1 MALPKENPEVE
12 NQLEGFVSKPD
23 ESAAS
28 AATQLDPLLTLL
40 FDLKIIASSK
50 QQNPEP
56 EPDSSSKNRQAGAL
70 GGSMDLLSISS
81 AQPEEIAAQHNPEPK
96 GDSSGKNSQSGALG
110 GSIDLL
116 NISAAQSE
124 EIAAQQNREPEGD
137 SSGKN
142 SQSVAL
148 GGSIDLLSIS
158 AAQPEEIAAQQNREP
173 EGDSSGKNSQS
184 GALGGLM
191 DLLGISS
198 AQPSAQPEE
207 IAAVPETASRQ
218 PDATDSPAVAD
229 ESKSWLFATHK
240 LNTSELERN
249 YSSAKTID
257 ISADVSDLE
266 RESPPLQEL
275 PDLTIS
281 DSPQYVQGEKSQ
293 DSDTAVE
300 NSPIPQTLT
309 PPAATAPNS
318 SVSGLSQPSQK
329 IYADASVAS
338 IEPKRQSQEQP
349 IPLSQRSEI
358 LGDIKQDFNE
368 ADSAMGRLQNL
379 IFGSQMSD
387 IEQVKNL
394 LAETDLPGVRNLL
407 ASIDSKLGKLEHQ
420 IYDPQELIALMLPW
434 IAEILSR
441 KIADSREEVVNAIVP
456 IIDEVIRAK
465 TVENRQ
471 AMSSAIGELLPDAL
485 AQQIEN
491 SPADIARAIAPEMGL
506 AIKEQIR
513 LDQESIAQALA
524 PEMGKAITAQIALER
539 DSMVDALYP
548 VIGSTISRY
557 MAEAIKTINEKV
569 SNSLSIEGVGRKIRS
584 QVQGVS
590 EAELI
595 LRESIPFTVQAAF
608 LIHKA
613 SGLVISEVQHA
624 GSYQLEAEMVAG
636 MLTAI
641 RSFVNECIVQPGEIS
656 ELNLIEYGDSKIM
669 LEVAGY
675 CYMAVVIKGE
685 PPQSFI
691 NKLRKT
697 VTNLILNYAKLIHE
711 FNGDPGT
718 IPDSLHPF
726 IQSLFDPV
734 EREKS
739 KKPPFVLIGVTIA
752 ALTLIL
758 TPWGIH
764 QHRRSIDRPLATNAA
779 LALAS
784 TPELSIYRLN
794 AEVEGNTL
802 KLTGKLPNSELRAK
816 AGKIAASSVPNLQLD
831 NQIIAVDV
839 PPDPL
844 LTAGEVKRITAVLNR
859 LSGVSISSRYGDRK
873 VTVEG
878 TVMDG
883 ADSQKIAQ
891 SLKQI
896 PGVESV
902 VSTVKLDPLKI
913 ATRIYFDQGTT
924 TLDSASEEI
933 IASVKSFMD
942 QYPQKQIKIIGHS
955 DRTGE
960 LAINQRLSLQRAAA
974 VRDALVRQGAD
985 PKRLLAVGSLNPP
998 PGVEPNQPLLLSR
1011 CVVFEP
1017 ITKSANSK

>member
-1 MALPKENPEVE
+1 MASSKENPADE
-12 NQLEGFVSKPD
+12 NELEGFVSQPD
-23 ESAAS
+23 ESAAE
-28 AATQLDPLLTLL
+28 AVTQLEPLLNLL
-40 FDLKIIASSK
+40 VDLKIIAGSK

-56 EPDSSSKNRQAGAL
+56 ERDNSSKNNQA
-70 GGSMDLLSISS
+70 
-81 AQPEEIAAQHNPEPK
+81 
-96 GDSSGKNSQSGALG
+96 
-110 GSIDLL
+110 
-116 NISAAQSE
+116 
-124 EIAAQQNREPEGD
+124 
-137 SSGKN
+137 
-142 SQSVAL
+142 
-148 GGSIDLLSIS
+148 
-158 AAQPEEIAAQQNREP
+158 
-173 EGDSSGKNSQS
+173 

-198 AQPSAQPEE
+198 AEQEE
-207 IAAVPETASRQ
+207 IAAVPPETGSR
-218 PDATDSPAVAD
+218 PPESTDSPAVAG
-229 ESKSWLFATHK
+229 EPKIRLFATHK
-240 LNTSELERN
+240 LNSSELERN
-249 YSSAKTID
+249 YSSAKTINV
-257 ISADVSDLE
+257 SADVSE
-266 RESPPLQEL
+266 VEQEL
-275 PDLTIS
+275 PPRSEASPDLTIS
-281 DSPQYVQGEKSQ
+281 DSPQYVQAEKSQ
-293 DSDTAVE
+293 DLDTALEDLSDRQTVE
-300 NSPIPQTLT
+300 
-309 PPAATAPNS
+309 PPAATNPNATLPTIPAPS
-318 SVSGLSQPSQK
+318 EKRYL
-329 IYADASVAS
+329 DAVIAS
-338 IEPKRQSQEQP
+338 LPELQEQP
-349 IPLSQRSEI
+349 TPISQRSEI
-358 LGDIKQDFNE
+358 LGEIKQDLNE
-368 ADSAMGRLQNL
+368 ADNAMGRLQNL

-394 LAETDLPGVRNLL
+394 LAENDLPGVRHLL
-407 ASIDSKLGKLEHQ
+407 TTIDDKLGKLEHQ

-441 KIADSREEVVNAIVP
+441 KITDSREEVVKAIVP

-465 TVENRQ
+465 TVENKS
-471 AMSSAIGELLPDAL
+471 AMSSAIAELLPDAL
-485 AQQIEN
+485 AQQIVN
-491 SPADIARAIAPEMGL
+491 SPEDIAKAIAPEIGL

-569 SNSLSIEGVGRKIRS
+569 SNAMSMEGVGRKIRS

-613 SGLVISEVQHA
+613 SGLVISESQHS
-624 GSYQLEAEMVAG
+624 GDYQLESEMVAG

-656 ELNLIEYGDSKIM
+656 ELNQIEYGDSKII

-691 NKLRKT
+691 NKLRQT
-697 VTNLILNYAKLIHE
+697 VSKLILNYAKLIHE

-718 IPDSLHPF
+718 IPDSLHPL
-726 IQSLFDPV
+726 IENLFEPL

-739 KKPPFVLIGVTIA
+739 TKPPIVLIGLSIA
-752 ALTLIL
+752 ALSLIL
-758 TPWGIH
+758 VPWGIY
-764 QHRRSIDRPLATNAA
+764 QYRSSVDRNLAANAA

-784 TPELSIYRLN
+784 TPELAVYRLN
-794 AEVEGNTL
+794 ADVDGNTL
-802 KLTGKLPNSELRAK
+802 KLTGKLPNPELRAK
-816 AGKIAASSVPNLQLD
+816 AAKIVASTAPNLKLD

-839 PPDPL
+839 PPDPV
-844 LTAGEVKRITAVLNR
+844 LTAGEVQRITAVLNER
-859 LSGVSISSRYGDRK
+859 EGVSISSQYGDRK

-878 TVMDG
+878 TITDG

-891 SLKQI
+891 SLNQI
-896 PGVESV
+896 PGVQSV

-924 TLDSASEEI
+924 TLDSASGEI
-933 IASVKSFMD
+933 IASVKNFMD
-942 QYPQKQIKIIGHS
+942 QYPQKHIKIIGHS
-955 DRTGE
+955 DGTGE
-960 LAINQRLSLQRAAA
+960 LVTNQRLSLLRAAA
-974 VRDALVRQGAD
+974 VRDALLRQGAD
-985 PKRLLAVGSLNPP
+985 PKRLQTIASPNPP
-998 PGVEPNQPLLLSR
+998 DGVEPNQPLLLSR

-1017 ITKSANSK
+1017 ITKTANGK

>member
-23 ESAAS
+23 EPAAS
-28 AATQLDPLLTLL
+28 AATQLDPLLNLL
-40 FDLKIIASSK
+40 FDLKIIAGSK

-56 EPDSSSKNRQAGAL
+56 EA
-70 GGSMDLLSISS
+70 
-81 AQPEEIAAQHNPEPK
+81 
-96 GDSSGKNSQSGALG
+96 DSSGKNGQAGTLG

-116 NISAAQSE
+116 GISS
-124 EIAAQQNREPEGD
+124 P
-137 SSGKN
+137 
-142 SQSVAL
+142 
-148 GGSIDLLSIS
+148 
-158 AAQPEEIAAQQNREP
+158 QPEEISPQQNPEP
-173 EGDSSGKNSQS
+173 EADSSDTQQNPEPEADSSDKNGQA

-198 AQPSAQPEE
+198 AQPES
-207 IAAVPETASRQ
+207 IAAASETGSRK
-218 PDATDSPAVAD
+218 PDSTASPAVAG

-257 ISADVSDLE
+257 VSADVSDLE

-275 PDLTIS
+275 PLTIS
-281 DSPQYVQGEKSQ
+281 DSPQHVQGEKSQ
-293 DSDTAVE
+293 DSDTALE
-300 NSPIPQTLT
+300 NSPIPQTLA

-338 IEPKRQSQEQP
+338 IEPKRESQEQP

-358 LGDIKQDFNE
+358 IGDIKQEFNE

-387 IEQVKNL
+387 IEQLKNL
-394 LAETDLPGVRNLL
+394 LAETDLPGVCNLL
-407 ASIDSKLGKLEHQ
+407 ASIDSKLEKLEHQ

-548 VIGSTISRY
+548 VIGSTISKY

-569 SNSLSIEGVGRKIRS
+569 SNSLSMEGVGRKIRS

-595 LRESIPFTVQAAF
+595 LRESIHFTVQAAF

-613 SGLVISEVQHA
+613 SGLVISEVQN
-624 GSYQLEAEMVAG
+624 SETYQLESEMVAG

-656 ELNLIEYGDSKIM
+656 ELNQIEYGDSKIM

-691 NKLRKT
+691 NKLRQT
-697 VTNLILNYAKLIHE
+697 VSNLILNYAKLIHE

-726 IQSLFDPV
+726 IQNLFEPLQ
-734 EREKS
+734 REKS
-739 KKPPFVLIGVTIA
+739 TKPPIAIVGIGLA
-752 ALTLIL
+752 ALSLIL
-758 TPWGIH
+758 VPWGIY
-764 QHRRSIDRPLATNAA
+764 QYRSSIDRRLEANAFA
-779 LALAS
+779 ALAS
-784 TPELSIYRLN
+784 TPELAVYRLD
-794 AEVEGNTL
+794 VDVDGKTL
-802 KLTGKLPNSELRAK
+802 KLTGKLPNQELRTK
-816 AGKIAASSVPNLQLD
+816 AEKIAASTAPSLQLD
-831 NQIIAVDV
+831 NKIVAVDV
-839 PPDPL
+839 PPDPV
-844 LTAGEVKRITAVLNR
+844 LTAAEVQRITAVLNR

-878 TVMDG
+878 TVTDG
-883 ADSQKIAQ
+883 ADAEKIAQ

-924 TLDSASEEI
+924 TLDSTSEAI

-942 QYPQKQIKIIGHS
+942 QYPQKHIKIIGHS

-960 LAINQRLSLQRAAA
+960 LVTNQRLSLQRAAA

-985 PKRLLAVGSLNPP
+985 PKRLLAVGSQNPP

-1011 CVVFEP
+1011 CVLFEP
-1017 ITKSANSK
+1017 ITKTINSK